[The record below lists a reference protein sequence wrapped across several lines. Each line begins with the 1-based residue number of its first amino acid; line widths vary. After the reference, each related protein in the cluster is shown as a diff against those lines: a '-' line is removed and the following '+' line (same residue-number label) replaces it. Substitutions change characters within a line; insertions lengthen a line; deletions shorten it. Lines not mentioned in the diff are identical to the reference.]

1 MAQIGGGC
9 WGMEGEKPWGL
20 REVST
25 EGCSPQAQRAQ
36 QLEQQAGGGM
46 KEKKKGKE
54 KKRGGKKKKR
64 TSCAMVNGVESLL
77 KEPCLSH

>member
-1 MAQIGGGC
+1 MAQIGVGC

-54 KKRGGKKKKR
+54 KKRGEKKR
-64 TSCAMVNGVESLL
+64 RERAV
-77 KEPCLSH
+77 PW